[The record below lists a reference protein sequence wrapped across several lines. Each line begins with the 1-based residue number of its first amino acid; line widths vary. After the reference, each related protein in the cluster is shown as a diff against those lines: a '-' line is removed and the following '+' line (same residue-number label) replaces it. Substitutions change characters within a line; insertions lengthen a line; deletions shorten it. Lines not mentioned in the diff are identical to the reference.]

1 MRKFRKY
8 PIIDL
13 FETNGNNNFFKKY
26 ISMIC
31 RFCYAR
37 TYITMLKLEMLN
49 DILSIDNYKIIVL
62 YLNNLFKKFQ

>member
-1 MRKFRKY
+1 
-8 PIIDL
+8 
-13 FETNGNNNFFKKY
+13 
-26 ISMIC
+26 MIC